1 MKDINEI
8 NLTFLDALIIDI
20 IDGLT
25 TEERFSIADLDE
37 DELKTL
43 ELVMGRYMKF
53 RIAQLSGPGND
64 ELLQECRKKF
74 GDESMD
80 DAGATVFVL
89 KEIWNQL
96 RNSHKIRVVK

>member
-25 TEERFSIADLDE
+25 TEERLSIADLKE
-37 DELKTL
+37 HELKTL
-43 ELVMGRYMKF
+43 QLAMGRYMKF
-53 RIAQLSGPGND
+53 RLAQLTGPGND

-80 DAGATVFVL
+80 DAGAASLIL
-89 KEIWNQL
+89 KEIWKQ
-96 RNSHKIRVVK
+96 IRETP